1 MNYCKTITAA
11 AVANSAETLTETE
24 VLYLAQKVAFE
35 INTRRAAVA
44 LEQGDTSLHFA
55 THRAAGCAKYGIGC
69 FGRTLSKPRKAK
81 LGKMGKAI
89 AAAAALTA

>member
-11 AVANSAETLTETE
+11 AVANAAETLTETE
-24 VLYLAQKVAFE
+24 VLYLAKKVEFE

-44 LEQGDTSLHFA
+44 LEQGDTNAHFA
-55 THRAAGCAKYGIGC
+55 HHRAAGCAKYGVGF
-69 FGRTLSKPRKAK
+69 FGRTLSTKRKAE

-89 AAAAALTA
+89 GAANFPA